1 MMGGKERKDAA
12 IWQQTK
18 ALMYRNFL
26 IKRRNKDQTLEELLL
41 PLLLVFALVCLSIF
55 VPPQWYVKT
64 YTSEPEVL
72 DDYAPKIRHKLGYTP
87 VNIRT
92 KKIMEEVKELME
104 VILQGFDDEQAM
116 EQVCCSYGSEPFVG
130 VFFTDSLSYQLR
142 YPYNKVPRTTEKI
155 DYIDE
160 KASCRLLT
168 GSLHQLEE
176 CPGAMYLLSGFATIQ
191 KNIDIAI
198 IKTQTNYSVWKD
210 MESLQVQMMG
220 LPSHVGADIFSHLV
234 TSLYF
239 VIAFVPFVNFLL
251 INLVIEKKEVKE
263 VMKVMGL
270 YDSAFWLSWGLLYL
284 VLIFILSLVMA
295 IIATETSLFPRSSI
309 IIIFPLLFLFGIS
322 IIPFSFLLTPLF
334 KNQKIAG
341 LVGSLMLMGFGL
353 FSLPTVLVRDFPVS
367 AVWGLC
373 LFSPSALAI
382 GIAQVVLLEATGD
395 GAQPSNLSANPYP
408 LYIPLI
414 MLVLDSLLYLLIA
427 AYLDQV
433 LPGEFGQHQP
443 FFYFLRPSYW
453 FHRRKHYDQI
463 DAVSEGEP
471 SHTTGFSKVVEAVP
485 AELKG
490 KEAIRL
496 NGVRKLYKEKEEKV
510 EALKGLTFDVYQDQ
524 ITALL
529 GHSGTGKTTLINILS
544 GLCPLSEGSA
554 TVFGYRVSE
563 LDELVEIRKM
573 IGVCPQFDVLFYSL
587 TVKEHLKILAMIKGI
602 PSQEIN
608 NEVLGVLKELD
619 LEAVMDVRA
628 EKLSGGQKRKLSLGM
643 AILGDPKVL
652 LLDEPTAGMDPCSRQ
667 QVWTLLKKRKAGRV
681 ILLTTHF
688 MDEADILADRKA
700 VISQGQLK
708 CVGSSLFLKAKFGV
722 GYHLRMSVK
731 ESCDSDHVTSLVKR
745 YIPNARLSQVHD
757 LELAYTLPLED
768 VNKFADLFVDLD
780 HHMDLGIDSY
790 GVSMTSLE
798 EVFLKLE
805 AESEIDQTDYS
816 VFTRDPTPD
825 GIANEED
832 FDAFDCIDHQLL
844 TFPENNSSVLTG
856 TPLWWQQF
864 RTIVW
869 LRFMNLSR
877 ERSAL
882 LCNLHYWILISMVVM
897 TALLNGTLSRKDVAV
912 ELSPE
917 LILLH
922 RGAKQVKYTTSLL
935 LRNSTGSNIDKLIH
949 GLEAQNVEVQLF
961 GDTELMD
968 VAPHNAALNVSLSE
982 EQYLF
987 TAVFN
992 STVIHS
998 LPVLLNIISNALI
1011 ISINGSGRI
1020 RAWSKPFHLTVTD
1033 ADFREH
1039 VYMALAVLGLLAA
1052 ALPGCYTMDNARD
1065 REIKSRSQLR
1075 LSGLFPSA
1083 YWCGY
1088 ALVDIPVYFV
1098 IVAVMLGCVIAFN
1111 TTSLL
1116 HVGAGISMM
1125 LCLIGWVPAMML
1137 FSYAYSFRFDRMQ
1150 SSRDFFLI
1158 SSLLINIFSIVLIL
1172 LIWLILKETAATIVH
1187 CILSLL
1193 IPPYVFTGC
1202 LCYTAK
1208 IFLDHMDDPILTVGT
1223 YLEWR
1228 NNILITI
1235 IAPYIQCVILLF
1247 VLRQLE
1253 KTYGGKSIR
1262 PDKYCRILP
1271 SKSKFKI
1278 NTEEPENEDDDVK
1291 IERARVKEAVT
1302 CQSCEEKPVIVVSS
1316 LRKVYTGK
1324 SRMCKWF
1331 SKKKKKNTVATKNV
1345 SFCVRKG
1352 EVLGLLGPNGAGKS
1366 TTISMITGDL
1376 EPSAGQV
1383 LMGDYSS
1390 EFSQKKSPVETL
1402 GYCAQVNPLW
1412 PKISVEE
1419 HLEIY
1424 AAIKGLSKEDA
1435 KDAIKRIVK
1444 ALELKEHL
1452 QKPTKKVS
1460 TGIKRKLCFALCM
1473 LGNPHIVLM
1482 DEPSTGMDP
1491 KAKQFMWRAIRAA
1504 FKDRQRG
1511 AILTTHYMEEAEALC
1526 DRVAIMVSGQ
1536 LRCIG
1541 TIQHLKSKYGGG
1553 YTLEMKL
1560 KDEVAEL
1567 QRIAE
1572 IHEKIMQIFPHA
1584 SRQES
1589 FAAMLTYK
1597 IPKED
1602 VKSLS
1607 EAFSQLEEAKHE
1619 FVIEEYSFSQST
1631 LEQVFMEFAKEQES
1645 GDEDYKTIDTS
1656 FRWQQLQ
1663 QNDLDPIHAV
1673 VLPT

>member
-1 MMGGKERKDAA
+1 
-12 IWQQTK
+12 
-18 ALMYRNFL
+18 
-26 IKRRNKDQTLEELLL
+26 
-41 PLLLVFALVCLSIF
+41 
-55 VPPQWYVKT
+55 
-64 YTSEPEVL
+64 
-72 DDYAPKIRHKLGYTP
+72 KI
-87 VNIRT
+87 N
-92 KKIMEEVKELME
+92 
-104 VILQGFDDEQAM
+104 
-116 EQVCCSYGSEPFVG
+116 
-130 VFFTDSLSYQLR
+130 
-142 YPYNKVPRTTEKI
+142 
-155 DYIDE
+155 
-160 KASCRLLT
+160 
-168 GSLHQLEE
+168 
-176 CPGAMYLLSGFATIQ
+176 
-191 KNIDIAI
+191 
-198 IKTQTNYSVWKD
+198 TQTNYSVWKD

-490 KEAIRL
+490 KEAIR
-496 NGVRKLYKEKEEKV
+496 YEKHPQNICHSLHFRNV
-510 EALKGLTFDVYQDQ
+510 LQHFFSSSGLTFDVYQDQ

-805 AESEIDQTDYS
+805 AESEIDQTD
-816 VFTRDPTPD
+816 

-877 ERSAL
+877 ERNKAS
-882 LCNLHYWILISMVVM
+882 S
-897 TALLNGTLSRKDVAV
+897 
-912 ELSPE
+912 
-917 LILLH
+917 
-922 RGAKQVKYTTSLL
+922 
-935 LRNSTGSNIDKLIH
+935 SNIDKLIH

-982 EQYLF
+982 EKQYLF

-1158 SSLLINIFSIVLIL
+1158 SSLLVSEAELSNASQS
-1172 LIWLILKETAATIVH
+1172 LKM
-1187 CILSLL
+1187 LF
-1193 IPPYVFTGC
+1193 PVFQ
-1202 LCYTAK
+1202 
-1208 IFLDHMDDPILTVGT
+1208 
-1223 YLEWR
+1223 
-1228 NNILITI
+1228 
-1235 IAPYIQCVILLF
+1235 PYIQCVILLF

-1262 PDKYCRILP
+1262 PDKYCRSVILP

-1302 CQSCEEKPVIVVSS
+1302 CQSC
-1316 LRKVYTGK
+1316 
-1324 SRMCKWF
+1324 
-1331 SKKKKKNTVATKNV
+1331 
-1345 SFCVRKG
+1345 

-1607 EAFSQLEEAKHE
+1607 EAFSQLEEGKSHNTE
-1619 FVIEEYSFSQST
+1619 LS
-1631 LEQVFMEFAKEQES
+1631 VFMEFAKEQES

>member
-1 MMGGKERKDAA
+1 
-12 IWQQTK
+12 
-18 ALMYRNFL
+18 
-26 IKRRNKDQTLEELLL
+26 
-41 PLLLVFALVCLSIF
+41 
-55 VPPQWYVKT
+55 
-64 YTSEPEVL
+64 
-72 DDYAPKIRHKLGYTP
+72 
-87 VNIRT
+87 
-92 KKIMEEVKELME
+92 
-104 VILQGFDDEQAM
+104 
-116 EQVCCSYGSEPFVG
+116 
-130 VFFTDSLSYQLR
+130 
-142 YPYNKVPRTTEKI
+142 
-155 DYIDE
+155 
-160 KASCRLLT
+160 
-168 GSLHQLEE
+168 
-176 CPGAMYLLSGFATIQ
+176 
-191 KNIDIAI
+191 
-198 IKTQTNYSVWKD
+198 

-882 LCNLHYWILISMVVM
+882 LC
-897 TALLNGTLSRKDVAV
+897 
-912 ELSPE
+912 
-917 LILLH
+917 
-922 RGAKQVKYTTSLL
+922 
-935 LRNSTGSNIDKLIH
+935 SNIDKLIH

-982 EQYLF
+982 EKQYLF

-1020 RAWSKPFHLTVTD
+1020 RAWSKPFHLVSEVLNNIRYYKP
-1033 ADFREH
+1033 FSSS
-1039 VYMALAVLGLLAA
+1039 ALQ
-1052 ALPGCYTMDNARD
+1052 
-1065 REIKSRSQLR
+1065 IKSRSQLR

-1098 IVAVMLGCVIAFN
+1098 IVAVMLGLSWFVCN
-1111 TTSLL
+1111 LSLVL
-1116 HVGAGISMM
+1116 QM

-1158 SSLLINIFSIVLIL
+1158 SSLLVSEL
-1172 LIWLILKETAATIVH
+1172 
-1187 CILSLL
+1187 
-1193 IPPYVFTGC
+1193 
-1202 LCYTAK
+1202 
-1208 IFLDHMDDPILTVGT
+1208 
-1223 YLEWR
+1223 
-1228 NNILITI
+1228 NILNIYI
-1235 IAPYIQCVILLF
+1235 WFFVKNFVQFIKNPHLGIANSSSCESLYTCEEMLFPVFQPYIQCVILLF

-1302 CQSCEEKPVIVVSS
+1302 CQSCE
-1316 LRKVYTGK
+1316 
-1324 SRMCKWF
+1324 
-1331 SKKKKKNTVATKNV
+1331 
-1345 SFCVRKG
+1345 

-1435 KDAIKRIVK
+1435 KDIAK
-1444 ALELKEHL
+1444 
-1452 QKPTKKVS
+1452 
-1460 TGIKRKLCFALCM
+1460 GLCFALCM

-1631 LEQVFMEFAKEQES
+1631 LEQVKQFCFLP
-1645 GDEDYKTIDTS
+1645 Y
-1656 FRWQQLQ
+1656 
-1663 QNDLDPIHAV
+1663 V
-1673 VLPT
+1673 VSILF

>member
-1 MMGGKERKDAA
+1 MGGMQRKDAA

-26 IKRRNKDQTLEELLL
+26 IKRRNKDQTLQELLL
-41 PLLLVFALVCLSIF
+41 PLFLVFALVCLSVL
-55 VPPQWYVKT
+55 VPPQLYLKT
-64 YTSEPEVL
+64 LTSEPEEL
-72 DDYAPKIRHKLGYTP
+72 DDFVPQNYRLGYTP
-87 VNIRT
+87 VNNHT
-92 KKIMEEVKELME
+92 KEIMEEVGALLEM
-104 VILQGFDDEQAM
+104 VLQGFRDEQAM
-116 EQVCCSYGSEPFVG
+116 EQACCSHASRPLVG
-130 VFFTDSLSYQLR
+130 VSFINSLSYQLR
-142 YPYNKVPRTTEKI
+142 YPYNKVPRTTERI
-155 DYIDE
+155 DFIDE
-160 KASCRLLT
+160 KASCRLDSAPLSQLT
-168 GSLHQLEE
+168 D

-191 KNIDIAI
+191 KHIDVAI

-210 MESLQVQMMG
+210 IMPLHIQMMG

-251 INLVIEKKEVKE
+251 INLVTEKKEVKD

-270 YDSAFWLSWGLLYL
+270 YDSAFWLSWGLLYM
-284 VLIFILSLVMA
+284 VLIFILSLLMA
-295 IIATETSLFPRSSI
+295 VIATQTSLFPRSSI
-309 IIIFPLLFLFGIS
+309 LIIFPLLFLFGIS

-382 GIAQVVLLEATGD
+382 GIAQVVLLEAIGD
-395 GAQPSNLSANPYP
+395 GAQPSNLSASPFP
-408 LYIPLI
+408 LYIPLF
-414 MLVLDSLLYLLIA
+414 MLVLDSFLYLLVA
-427 AYLDQV
+427 VYLDQV
-433 LPGEFGQHQP
+433 LPGEFGQRQP
-443 FFYFLRPSYW
+443 FFYFLQPSYW
-453 FHRRKHYDQI
+453 FHKQKHYDHI
-463 DAVSEGEP
+463 DAVSRNEFGLGP
-471 SHTTGFSKVVEAVP
+471 VFSEVVEAVP

-496 NGVRKLYKEKEEKV
+496 NGVHKLYKGKEKKV
-510 EALKGLTFDVYQDQ
+510 EALKGLSFDVYQDQ

-529 GHSGTGKTTLINILS
+529 GHSGTGKTTLISILS
-544 GLCPLSEGSA
+544 GLCPLSDGCA
-554 TVFGYRVSE
+554 TVYEYSVSE
-563 LDELVEIRKM
+563 LDEIIQIRKM
-573 IGVCPQFDVLFYSL
+573 MGVCPQFDVLFYSL

-602 PSQEIN
+602 PAQEIDK
-608 NEVLGVLKELD
+608 EVLNVIKELD
-619 LEAVMDVRA
+619 MEAIMDVRA
-628 EKLSGGQKRKLSLGM
+628 EKLSGGQKRKLSMGM

-667 QVWTLLKKRKAGRV
+667 QVWALLRKRKAGRV

-688 MDEADILADRKA
+688 IDEADILADRKA

-722 GYHLRMSVK
+722 GYNLRMSVN
-731 ESCDSDHVTSLVKR
+731 ESCYPEKVTSLVK
-745 YIPNARLSQVHD
+745 YHIPNAEFSQLHD
-757 LELAYTLPLED
+757 LDLAYTLPLQD
-768 VNKFADLFVDLD
+768 VNKFAGLFEDLD
-780 HHMDLGIDSY
+780 SRNNLGIDSY

-816 VFTRDPTPD
+816 VFTKDPAPD
-825 GIANEED
+825 VIANEED
-832 FDAFDCIDHQLL
+832 VCIDCIDHQLL
-844 TFPENNSSVLTG
+844 TFPETNSAMLTG
-856 TPLWWQQF
+856 TALWQQQF
-864 RTIVW
+864 RTVAW
-869 LRFMNLSR
+869 LRLINFSR
-877 ERSAL
+877 ERSTL
-882 LCNLHYWILISMVVM
+882 LYIIYIIGILISIVVM
-897 TALLNGTLSRKDVAV
+897 MALLNGTLSRKDVAV

-922 RGAKQVKYTTSLL
+922 QGQKPHKYTTGLL
-935 LRNSTGSNIDKLIH
+935 LKNSTGSSIDKLIH
-949 GLEAQNVEVQLF
+949 ALEAQSVKVELF
-961 GDTELMD
+961 NDSEFTD
-968 VAPHNAALNVSLSE
+968 AAPHNAALNVSLSE
-982 EQYLF
+982 EKQYMF

-998 LPVLLNIISNALI
+998 LPVLINLISNALL
-1011 ISINGSGRI
+1011 ISVNGSGGI
-1020 RAWSKPFHLTVTD
+1020 QAWSKPFHLTITD
-1033 ADFREH
+1033 ADFKEK
-1039 VYMALAVLGLLAA
+1039 VYMALAILGLLSA
-1052 ALPGCYTMDNARD
+1052 ALPGCYTMDNSRD

-1088 ALVDIPVYFV
+1088 ALVDIPVYFIIVV
-1098 IVAVMLGCVIAFN
+1098 IMLGCVIAFN
-1111 TTSLL
+1111 STSLL
-1116 HVGAGISMM
+1116 HTGAIISMM
-1125 LCLIGWVPAMML
+1125 LCLIGWAPAMTL
-1137 FSYAYSFRFDRMQ
+1137 FAYAYSFRFDRMQ

-1158 SSLLINIFSIVLIL
+1158 SSVIINIISISLIFL
-1172 LIWLILKETAATIVH
+1172 VRLILKETAANMLH
-1187 CILSLL
+1187 CALSLF
-1193 IPPYVFTGC
+1193 IPPYVITGC
-1202 LCYTAK
+1202 LYYTAK
-1208 IFLDHMDDPILTVGT
+1208 VFLDHKDEPSLTVGT
-1223 YLEWR
+1223 YLAWKQ
-1228 NNILITI
+1228 NILITI
-1235 IAPYIQCVILLF
+1235 ISPYIQCIILLF

-1253 KTYGGKSIR
+1253 KIHGGKAIR
-1262 PDKYCRILP
+1262 ADTCCRIFP
-1271 SKSKFKI
+1271 SKSKFKL

-1291 IERARVKEAVT
+1291 EERARVRDALT
-1302 CQSCEEKPVIVVSS
+1302 CQSCEEKPAIVVSNM
-1316 LRKVYTGK
+1316 RKVYTGK
-1324 SRMCKWF
+1324 PQVCNCF
-1331 SKKKKKNTVATKNV
+1331 SKKKNKNTVATKNV

-1366 TTISMITGDL
+1366 TTISVITGDL

-1383 LMGDYSS
+1383 LMGDYSTEYLQRES
-1390 EFSQKKSPVETL
+1390 SVETI

-1412 PKISVEE
+1412 PKLTVQE

-1435 KDAIKRIVK
+1435 ANAIKRIVK
-1444 ALELKEHL
+1444 ALELKEYL
-1452 QKPTKKVS
+1452 QKSTKKVS

-1473 LGNPHIVLM
+1473 LGNPQIVLM

-1541 TIQHLKSKYGGG
+1541 SIQHLKSKYGGG
-1553 YTLEMKL
+1553 YTLEIKL
-1560 KDEVAEL
+1560 RGEMTEA
-1567 QRIAE
+1567 QRVSD
-1572 IHEKIMQIFPHA
+1572 IHDKIMQIFPHA

-1589 FAAMLTYK
+1589 FVAMMTYK
-1597 IPKED
+1597 IPKDD

-1607 EAFSQLEEAKHE
+1607 KAFSKLEEAKHS
-1619 FVIEEYSFSQST
+1619 FDIEEYSFSQST
-1631 LEQVFMEFAKEQES
+1631 LEQVFMQFAKEQENS
-1645 GDEDYKTIDTS
+1645 EEDYKTLDTS

-1663 QNDLDPIHAV
+1663 QNEC
-1673 VLPT
+1673 

>member
-1 MMGGKERKDAA
+1 
-12 IWQQTK
+12 
-18 ALMYRNFL
+18 
-26 IKRRNKDQTLEELLL
+26 
-41 PLLLVFALVCLSIF
+41 
-55 VPPQWYVKT
+55 
-64 YTSEPEVL
+64 
-72 DDYAPKIRHKLGYTP
+72 
-87 VNIRT
+87 
-92 KKIMEEVKELME
+92 KEL
-104 VILQGFDDEQAM
+104 VIHVIG
-116 EQVCCSYGSEPFVG
+116 
-130 VFFTDSLSYQLR
+130 
-142 YPYNKVPRTTEKI
+142 K
-155 DYIDE
+155 
-160 KASCRLLT
+160 
-168 GSLHQLEE
+168 
-176 CPGAMYLLSGFATIQ
+176 
-191 KNIDIAI
+191 
-198 IKTQTNYSVWKD
+198 
-210 MESLQVQMMG
+210 MMG

-322 IIPFSFLLTPLF
+322 IY
-334 KNQKIAG
+334 
-341 LVGSLMLMGFGL
+341 
-353 FSLPTVLVRDFPVS
+353 
-367 AVWGLC
+367 
-373 LFSPSALAI
+373 LA
-382 GIAQVVLLEATGD
+382 
-395 GAQPSNLSANPYP
+395 
-408 LYIPLI
+408 
-414 MLVLDSLLYLLIA
+414 
-427 AYLDQV
+427 
-433 LPGEFGQHQP
+433 
-443 FFYFLRPSYW
+443 FF
-453 FHRRKHYDQI
+453 
-463 DAVSEGEP
+463 
-471 SHTTGFSKVVEAVP
+471 
-485 AELKG
+485 
-490 KEAIRL
+490 RL

-805 AESEIDQTDYS
+805 AESEIDQT
-816 VFTRDPTPD
+816 
-825 GIANEED
+825 
-832 FDAFDCIDHQLL
+832 
-844 TFPENNSSVLTG
+844 
-856 TPLWWQQF
+856 
-864 RTIVW
+864 
-869 LRFMNLSR
+869 
-877 ERSAL
+877 
-882 LCNLHYWILISMVVM
+882 
-897 TALLNGTLSRKDVAV
+897 
-912 ELSPE
+912 
-917 LILLH
+917 
-922 RGAKQVKYTTSLL
+922 
-935 LRNSTGSNIDKLIH
+935 GSNIDKLIH

-982 EQYLF
+982 EVTGLKLDY
-987 TAVFN
+987 
-992 STVIHS
+992 
-998 LPVLLNIISNALI
+998 
-1011 ISINGSGRI
+1011 
-1020 RAWSKPFHLTVTD
+1020 KPFSSS
-1033 ADFREH
+1033 
-1039 VYMALAVLGLLAA
+1039 ALQ
-1052 ALPGCYTMDNARD
+1052 
-1065 REIKSRSQLR
+1065 IKSRSQLR

-1116 HVGAGISMM
+1116 HVGAGISMVSKPQA
-1125 LCLIGWVPAMML
+1125 LKCR
-1137 FSYAYSFRFDRMQ
+1137 FSSWTVG
-1150 SSRDFFLI
+1150 I
-1158 SSLLINIFSIVLIL
+1158 IF
-1172 LIWLILKETAATIVH
+1172 
-1187 CILSLL
+1187 
-1193 IPPYVFTGC
+1193 
-1202 LCYTAK
+1202 
-1208 IFLDHMDDPILTVGT
+1208 IFLSHH
-1223 YLEWR
+1223 
-1228 NNILITI
+1228 
-1235 IAPYIQCVILLF
+1235 
-1247 VLRQLE
+1247 
-1253 KTYGGKSIR
+1253 
-1262 PDKYCRILP
+1262 RILP

-1376 EPSAGQV
+1376 EPSAG
-1383 LMGDYSS
+1383 
-1390 EFSQKKSPVETL
+1390 QKKSPVETL

-1607 EAFSQLEEAKHE
+1607 EAFSQLEEGKSHNTELSVTHITIIIILAFDIAPYHVFE
-1619 FVIEEYSFSQST
+1619 TSHSASQNI
-1631 LEQVFMEFAKEQES
+1631 L
-1645 GDEDYKTIDTS
+1645 
-1656 FRWQQLQ
+1656 
-1663 QNDLDPIHAV
+1663 
-1673 VLPT
+1673 

>member
-1 MMGGKERKDAA
+1 MGGKERKDAA

-92 KKIMEEVKELME
+92 KKIMEEVKELMGE
-104 VILQGFDDEQAM
+104 CRIK
-116 EQVCCSYGSEPFVG
+116 P
-130 VFFTDSLSYQLR
+130 
-142 YPYNKVPRTTEKI
+142 NK
-155 DYIDE
+155 
-160 KASCRLLT
+160 
-168 GSLHQLEE
+168 
-176 CPGAMYLLSGFATIQ
+176 
-191 KNIDIAI
+191 N
-198 IKTQTNYSVWKD
+198 

-490 KEAIRL
+490 KEAIRYEKL

-882 LCNLHYWILISMVVM
+882 LC
-897 TALLNGTLSRKDVAV
+897 
-912 ELSPE
+912 
-917 LILLH
+917 
-922 RGAKQVKYTTSLL
+922 
-935 LRNSTGSNIDKLIH
+935 SNIDKLIH

-982 EQYLF
+982 EYLF

-1020 RAWSKPFHLTVTD
+1020 RAWSKPFHLVSEVLNNIRYYKP
-1033 ADFREH
+1033 FSSS
-1039 VYMALAVLGLLAA
+1039 ALQ
-1052 ALPGCYTMDNARD
+1052 
-1065 REIKSRSQLR
+1065 IKSRSQLR

-1158 SSLLINIFSIVLIL
+1158 SSLLVSEL
-1172 LIWLILKETAATIVH
+1172 
-1187 CILSLL
+1187 
-1193 IPPYVFTGC
+1193 
-1202 LCYTAK
+1202 
-1208 IFLDHMDDPILTVGT
+1208 
-1223 YLEWR
+1223 
-1228 NNILITI
+1228 NILNIYI
-1235 IAPYIQCVILLF
+1235 WFFVKNFVQFIKNPHLGIANSSSCESLYTCEEMLFPVFQPYIQCVILLF

-1262 PDKYCRILP
+1262 PDKYCRSVILP

-1607 EAFSQLEEAKHE
+1607 EAFSQLEEGKSHNTE
-1619 FVIEEYSFSQST
+1619 LS
-1631 LEQVFMEFAKEQES
+1631 VFMEFAKEQES

>member
-1 MMGGKERKDAA
+1 SLPLSLCRKDAA

-26 IKRRNKDQTLEELLL
+26 IKRRNKDQTLE
-41 PLLLVFALVCLSIF
+41 
-55 VPPQWYVKT
+55 
-64 YTSEPEVL
+64 
-72 DDYAPKIRHKLGYTP
+72 
-87 VNIRT
+87 VNSY
-92 KKIMEEVKELME
+92 
-104 VILQGFDDEQAM
+104 LQSRQAM

-160 KASCRLLT
+160 K
-168 GSLHQLEE
+168 GN
-176 CPGAMYLLSGFATIQ
+176 FNF
-191 KNIDIAI
+191 NIC
-198 IKTQTNYSVWKD
+198 KTFLQHRD
-210 MESLQVQMMG
+210 LMHMESLQVQMMG

-882 LCNLHYWILISMVVM
+882 LC
-897 TALLNGTLSRKDVAV
+897 
-912 ELSPE
+912 
-917 LILLH
+917 
-922 RGAKQVKYTTSLL
+922 
-935 LRNSTGSNIDKLIH
+935 SNIDKLIH

-982 EQYLF
+982 EYLF

-1020 RAWSKPFHLTVTD
+1020 RAWSKPFHLVS
-1033 ADFREH
+1033 E
-1039 VYMALAVLGLLAA
+1039 VLNNILLGLLAA

-1116 HVGAGISMM
+1116 HVGM

-1158 SSLLINIFSIVLIL
+1158 SSLLVSE
-1172 LIWLILKETAATIVH
+1172 ETAATIVH

-1208 IFLDHMDDPILTVGT
+1208 VS
-1223 YLEWR
+1223 
-1228 NNILITI
+1228 NNFITQMLFPVFQ
-1235 IAPYIQCVILLF
+1235 PYIQCVILLF